1 MFFTEKYAE
10 YIKNIKYD
18 YIPKKVIYKLKDC
31 IIDSIG
37 CAIGGSQLPAGE
49 IITNTIAKIEQSFD
63 SFIWGN
69 NKKTSLLLSSYINS
83 ALANAMDF
91 DDTIF
96 VTGPTTGLHP
106 GCTVIQPAFT
116 LGSFLGSSGKEILE
130 AILIGYEIQERIAE
144 AVFPSVNR
152 LKLVKGQGTFL
163 TFGSTVV
170 VAKLLKLENNEICNA
185 FGIAGCNAP
194 IASTKKI
201 WGNKE
206 VGITMVKNNVGMA
219 SLNGILSAFLAK
231 NGFSGP
237 WNIFEGGTGFW
248 VMSGSDQFFPD
259 RLDKELNKKFKVFY
273 ISFKP
278 YPCCRSLHSSIDA
291 VLDIIKSNKIEIRDI
306 LSILIETHPYV
317 VENYSFKN
325 PKNYIEAAF
334 SLPFVISLEL
344 LKLPYGFEEDFKRNI
359 KNYCV
364 LDLMQKIK
372 IEKIRYLGKMRNS
385 EEGYY
390 PSRAIVNVDGKRYK
404 KLVNYPLG
412 STQNPMSHKELKD
425 KFFRLA
431 NKWLSEEKT
440 RYLYEKLM
448 DIENIKNV
456 KSEIICK
463 IFSK

>member
-18 YIPKKVIYKLKDC
+18 YIPKEVIYKLKDC
-31 IIDSIG
+31 IVDSIG

-63 SFIWGN
+63 SFIWGS

-91 DDTIF
+91 DDATF
-96 VTGPTTGLHP
+96 RLHP

-116 LGSFLGSSGKEILE
+116 LGSFLGISGKEILE

-144 AVFPSVNR
+144 AVFPSANR

-170 VAKLLKLENNEICNA
+170 GAKLLKLENNEICNA

-237 WNIFEGGTGFW
+237 
-248 VMSGSDQFFPD
+248 
-259 RLDKELNKKFKVFY
+259 
-273 ISFKP
+273 
-278 YPCCRSLHSSIDA
+278 
-291 VLDIIKSNKIEIRDI
+291 
-306 LSILIETHPYV
+306 
-317 VENYSFKN
+317 
-325 PKNYIEAAF
+325 
-334 SLPFVISLEL
+334 
-344 LKLPYGFEEDFKRNI
+344 
-359 KNYCV
+359 
-364 LDLMQKIK
+364 
-372 IEKIRYLGKMRNS
+372 
-385 EEGYY
+385 
-390 PSRAIVNVDGKRYK
+390 
-404 KLVNYPLG
+404 
-412 STQNPMSHKELKD
+412 
-425 KFFRLA
+425 
-431 NKWLSEEKT
+431 
-440 RYLYEKLM
+440 
-448 DIENIKNV
+448 
-456 KSEIICK
+456 
-463 IFSK
+463 